1 MDLNKNVS
9 LIVYGAVTED
19 FVIIAQ
25 LKKKMLKVKSGQV
38 EEHRVDCYSMG
49 DDIPHYIM
57 DKFERMGVPSPK
69 GGEIFNPSEKYPP
82 HHDRGGISY
91 FIPLESGT
99 FYIGGVNY
107 PVVPFVLYAFEDSRL
122 HNTDFCAIMLK

>member
-1 MDLNKNVS
+1 MDLNKKIS
-9 LIVYGAVTED
+9 LVVYGAITED
-19 FVIIAQ
+19 FKIMAQ
-25 LKKKMLKVKSGQV
+25 LKKRMISIKSGQV
-38 EEHRVDCYSMG
+38 KEHRVDCYSG
-49 DDIPHYIM
+49 GNYVPDYIV
-57 DKFERMGVPSPK
+57 DKFDSIGIPSPK
-69 GGEIFNPSEKYPP
+69 DVEIFNPSEKYPP

>member
-1 MDLNKNVS
+1 MDLNKNIS
-9 LIVYGAVTED
+9 LIVYGAVAED
-19 FVIIAQ
+19 FKTIAY
-25 LKKKMLKVKSGQV
+25 LKNQMTKIKDGLIKK
-38 EEHRVDCYSMG
+38 HRLDCYNLEK
-49 DDIPHYIM
+49 IP
-57 DKFERMGVPSPK
+57 
-69 GGEIFNPSEKYPP
+69 GEIVSKLKDCKINLTQDFEVFLPSEKYPP
-82 HHDRGGISY
+82 HCDEGGISY